1 LKNGELPEV
10 SWIVP
15 NTFNSEHPPYDV
27 TVGMWYVT
35 TLINRVMQ
43 SKFWND
49 CAIILVWRAGYV
61 FNSVT
66 TFAGILHPGK
76 ASLFATICINA
87 AAFEP
92 PSLFQS
98 TPRSAA

>member
-49 CAIILVWRAGYV
+49 CAIILV
-61 FNSVT
+61 N
-66 TFAGILHPGK
+66 AGI
-76 ASLFATICINA
+76 AENAINA
-87 AAFEP
+87 VNDGIASVRCVEFKSIYREAVVDFSP
-92 PSLFQS
+92 GF
-98 TPRSAA
+98 